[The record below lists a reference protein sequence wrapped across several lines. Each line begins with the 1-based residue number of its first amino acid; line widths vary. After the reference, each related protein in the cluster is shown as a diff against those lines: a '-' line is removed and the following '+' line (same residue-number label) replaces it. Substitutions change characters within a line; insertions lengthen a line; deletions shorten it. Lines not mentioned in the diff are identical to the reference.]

1 MDESK
6 REAVERGFAKQGF
19 MRTLGARLTMID
31 DGRCEIR
38 LPHDAGL
45 TQQHGLF
52 HGGVVATL
60 ADNAGGI
67 AAYSLMEGDRQ
78 PLTIEFKINLLAPA
92 KGEELIARGEVL
104 RAGRSLSHT
113 RADVFSVENGAEL
126 LVATAL
132 VTIKATHAVE
142 EV

>member
-113 RADVFSVENGAEL
+113 RADVFSIENGAEL

>member
-38 LPHDAGL
+38 LPHDSGL

-92 KGEELIARGEVL
+92 KGTELIARGEVL

-113 RADVFSVENGAEL
+113 RADVFSIENGAEL

>member
-1 MDESK
+1 MDGAK

-19 MRTLGARLTMID
+19 MHTLGARLSALD

-38 LPHDAGL
+38 LPHDPGL

-67 AAYSLMEGDRQ
+67 AAYSMMPDDRQ

-92 KGEELIARGEVL
+92 RGAELIARGEVL

-113 RADVFSVENGAEL
+113 RADVFSREDGVET

-132 VTIKATHAVE
+132 VTIKATHAVQ

>member
-1 MDESK
+1 MDNQK
-6 REAVERGFAKQGF
+6 REAVARGFAKQGF
-19 MRTLGARLTMID
+19 MRTLGATLTVID

-38 LPHDAGL
+38 LPFDQGL

-60 ADNAGGI
+60 ADNAGGV
-67 AAYSLMEGDRQ
+67 AAYSLMPDGKQ

-92 KGEELIARGEVL
+92 RGSELIARGEVL
-104 RAGRSLSHT
+104 RAGRSIAHT
-113 RADVFSVENGAEL
+113 RADVWSWEGDAEV

-132 VTIKATHAVE
+132 VTIKATTTVT

>member
-1 MDESK
+1 MDDHK
-6 REAVERGFAKQGF
+6 REAVERGFVKQGF
-19 MRTLGARLTMID
+19 MHTLGATLTAID
-31 DGRCEIR
+31 DGHAEIR
-38 LPHDAGL
+38 LPFAEGL

-67 AAYSLMEGDRQ
+67 AAYTLMQDGRQ

-92 KGEELIARGEVL
+92 KGAELIARGDVL

-113 RADVFSVENGAEL
+113 RADVFSVENGAEI

-132 VTIKATHAVE
+132 VTIKATRAVE